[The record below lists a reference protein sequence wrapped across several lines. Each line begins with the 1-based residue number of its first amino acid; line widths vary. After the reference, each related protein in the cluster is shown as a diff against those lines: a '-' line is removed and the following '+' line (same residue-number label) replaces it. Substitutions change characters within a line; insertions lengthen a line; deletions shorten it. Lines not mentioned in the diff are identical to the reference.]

1 MIPRNTASRL
11 ETTLVSYTRQRLPRP
26 ARLYSTP
33 SKKTNAPATA
43 FAQLQVP
50 HPDTFGFTTQK
61 DPLTQ
66 EGISFVNDM
75 RGFLHRR
82 IPYTILP
89 TPLPD
94 RSNPTALSTYF
105 FPDSPT
111 QDQLAVMDACLHN
124 LYDVPRAK
132 QIFERLRK
140 SVPAESLLETRIY
153 NSFLEAYIEMASIK
167 EPNDR
172 ALWVEE
178 AWLLYEAM
186 ENGSENIHPTA
197 QTYAIM
203 LLARLRLSPDPN
215 DSTSAPSP
223 GKLLSRLTTRGMSV
237 QDVISDRVFTSS
249 EEASEVIRL
258 LSKAAI
264 EMNMSRVIA
273 ELGQVEAMGTGRLD
287 PLDGVPEVT
296 PVKKLADIS
305 REIVDENGN
314 VIHSAPVEE
323 IPFNL
328 DNLRKHLAQV
338 TLARRVLPEDV
349 AARQKLL
356 EASVYD
362 VAVERLKHEAKIFDG
377 IGLGHVDVGLRR
389 ADLQRWMWDWHQ
401 KLRVRLETEIAD
413 IIAVEAKQTRD
424 KSTRLGPFLSLV
436 KPETLSLITILEVMR
451 LNSTGGIADGM
462 KLARALLTVGRAV
475 ENEYKA
481 QMCKRNNIAIPSLHR
496 VGDHSFFTGLGYRD
510 LHARRVTAAKYIQ
523 DNEEWTTEW
532 TQLLR
537 VRVGSILVDCLMD
550 VATVERTALD
560 KRTGEE
566 LKERQPAFY
575 HAYEYVRG
583 QKLGVIRLNPVVADR
598 LAKDPLRETLHP
610 RHLPMLVKPKPW
622 LAPDQGGYIYNKT
635 SAMRFKDC
643 QEQQSYLHHAS
654 SLGNLELVYAGLDFG
669 TPGERLCKIPP
680 AVYDKSEPE
689 KPENY
694 DTDVQAK
701 SVYSQRLKG
710 YVQDKASN
718 HSERCS
724 VNYKIEISR
733 AFLGDT
739 FYLPHNL
746 DFRGRA
752 YPIPPHLSHIGDDL
766 ARGLLMFAEAKP
778 LGERGLRW
786 LKIHLANLYG
796 FDKGNFDERVAF
808 VMNHLDD
815 GQRWWTK
822 ADDPWQCLA
831 TCMELRAALE
841 SGDPHAYMSTLPV
854 HQDGTCNGLQHYAA
868 LGGDGKGAAQVNLAV
883 TDRPSDVY
891 TYVAN
896 MVEKTVQRDADNG
909 EKIAQLLLGK
919 ISRKVVKQTVC
930 ALHSSFLEL
939 LDIDRWSVL
948 KVMTTVYGVTYIG
961 ARDQI
966 ERQLKD
972 RGDIPEEHCWAA
984 SAYLAKNV
992 LRCIGDLFSGAKAIQ
1007 NWFNLCAKLITKGVP
1022 KERLPEILKPQR
1034 ANAKA
1039 DTVEARIRK
1048 EQMATVVWT
1057 TPLGLPI
1064 VQPYRKAKR
1073 KQIMT
1078 SLQTVYISDPT
1089 APAAVNGIKQASAF
1103 PPNFIHS
1110 LDATHM
1116 MLTALECRTQGIT
1129 FASVHDSYWTHA
1141 SSIDQ
1146 MSGVIRDTFIALHS
1160 SDILRKLEAEF
1171 RERYVNHF
1179 VPLSVIRKET
1189 TLKMLLAAGCRIS
1202 ASKDVAAELKQE
1214 NAAVGNLLDVTDA
1227 EASSISTITM
1237 DDDAVLVTTDEPVA
1251 PTKRA
1256 RGRPRGTSQ
1265 KHIQVE
1271 RDDEESEEEND
1282 DDDDVPAAFKNKF
1295 IKLSHLIPPH
1305 PEKGTFEVETIRKS
1319 LYFFS

>member
-1 MIPRNTASRL
+1 
-11 ETTLVSYTRQRLPRP
+11 
-26 ARLYSTP
+26 
-33 SKKTNAPATA
+33 
-43 FAQLQVP
+43 
-50 HPDTFGFTTQK
+50 
-61 DPLTQ
+61 
-66 EGISFVNDM
+66 
-75 RGFLHRR
+75 
-82 IPYTILP
+82 
-89 TPLPD
+89 
-94 RSNPTALSTYF
+94 
-105 FPDSPT
+105 
-111 QDQLAVMDACLHN
+111 
-124 LYDVPRAK
+124 
-132 QIFERLRK
+132 
-140 SVPAESLLETRIY
+140 
-153 NSFLEAYIEMASIK
+153 
-167 EPNDR
+167 
-172 ALWVEE
+172 
-178 AWLLYEAM
+178 M

-197 QTYAIM
+197 QTYALM
-203 LLARLRLSPDPN
+203 VSSWSRLGFDAN
-215 DSTSAPSP
+215 DTTSVPSP
-223 GKLLSRLTTRGMSV
+223 GKLLGRLTARSISI

-264 EMNMSRVIA
+264 ELNMSRVIA
-273 ELGQVEAMGTGRLD
+273 ELGQVEAMGTGHLD
-287 PLDGVPEVT
+287 PLNDVPEVT
-296 PVKKLADIS
+296 PVKKLTDAS
-305 REIVDENGN
+305 REIVDENGS
-314 VIHSAPVEE
+314 VIRSGPVEE

-362 VAVERLKHEAKIFDG
+362 VAVERLKHEAKVFDE

-401 KLRVRLETEIAD
+401 KLRVRLEAEIVD
-413 IIAVEAKQTRD
+413 IVAAEAKQTQGD
-424 KSTRLGPFLSLV
+424 KTTRLGPFLSLV

-496 VGDHSFFTGLGYRD
+496 VGDHSFFTGLGYKD

-550 VATVERTALD
+550 VATVQRTALD

-583 QKLGVIRLNPVVADR
+583 QKLGVVRLNPVVADR
-598 LAKDPLRETLHP
+598 LAKDPLCETLHP

-622 LAPDQGGYIYNKT
+622 LAPDQGGYLYNRT
-635 SAMRFKDC
+635 SVMRFKDC

-654 SLGNLELVYAGLDFG
+654 SLGNLELAYAGLDVLG
-669 TPGERLCKIPP
+669 STPWQINRKIFDIVLQVWNSGERLCKIPP

-701 SVYSQRLKG
+701 SIYSQRLKSH
-710 YVQDKASN
+710 VQDKANN

-733 AFLGDT
+733 VFLGET

-796 FDKGNFDERVAF
+796 FDKGNFDEREAF
-808 VMNHLDD
+808 VMDHLDD
-815 GQRWWTK
+815 IYDSAENPLEGQRWWAK

-831 TCMELRAALE
+831 TCMELHAALE
-841 SGDPHAYMSTLPV
+841 SEDPHTYMSTLPV

-896 MVEKTVQRDADNG
+896 MVEKIVQRDADNG
-909 EKIAQLLLGK
+909 QKIAQLLLGK
-919 ISRKVVKQTVC
+919 ISRKVVKQT
-930 ALHSSFLEL
+930 
-939 LDIDRWSVL
+939 
-948 KVMTTVYGVTYIG
+948 VMTTVYGVTYIG

-992 LRCIGDLFSGAKAIQ
+992 LHCIGDLFSGAKAIQ
-1007 NWFNLCAKLITKGVP
+1007 NWLNLCAKLITKGVP

-1039 DTVEARIRK
+1039 DTVEARTRK

-1078 SLQTVYISDPT
+1078 SLQTVYISDPA

-1116 MLTALECRTQGIT
+1116 MLTALECRTRDIT

-1141 SSIDQ
+1141 SSIDH
-1146 MSGVIRDTFIALHS
+1146 MSEVIRDTFIALHS

-1171 RERYVNHF
+1171 RERYANHF
-1179 VPLSVIRKET
+1179 VPLSAIRKET
-1189 TLKMLLAAGCRIS
+1189 ILKMLLDAGCRIS
-1202 ASKDVAAELKQE
+1202 ASKDMAAELKQE
-1214 NAAVGNLLDVTDA
+1214 NAAVGSLLEVTDV
-1227 EASSISTITM
+1227 EGSSISTITM
-1237 DDDAVLVTTDEPVA
+1237 DDDAAAGATTEEAPVLPV
-1251 PTKRA
+1251 KRA
-1256 RGRPRGTSQ
+1256 RGRPRGSSQ
-1265 KHIQVE
+1265 KRIQVE
-1271 RDDEESEEEND
+1271 QDDDAESEEAHG
-1282 DDDDVPAAFKNKF
+1282 DVPTAFKNKF

-1305 PEKGTFEVETIRKS
+1305 PEKGTFDVETIRKS

>member
-1 MIPRNTASRL
+1 
-11 ETTLVSYTRQRLPRP
+11 
-26 ARLYSTP
+26 
-33 SKKTNAPATA
+33 
-43 FAQLQVP
+43 
-50 HPDTFGFTTQK
+50 
-61 DPLTQ
+61 
-66 EGISFVNDM
+66 
-75 RGFLHRR
+75 
-82 IPYTILP
+82 
-89 TPLPD
+89 
-94 RSNPTALSTYF
+94 
-105 FPDSPT
+105 
-111 QDQLAVMDACLHN
+111 
-124 LYDVPRAK
+124 
-132 QIFERLRK
+132 
-140 SVPAESLLETRIY
+140 
-153 NSFLEAYIEMASIK
+153 
-167 EPNDR
+167 
-172 ALWVEE
+172 
-178 AWLLYEAM
+178 M
-186 ENGSENIHPTA
+186 ENGSENIHATA

-203 LLARLRLSPDPN
+203 LLARLRFGSNLD
-215 DSTSAPSP
+215 DSASAPSP
-223 GKLLSRLTTRGMSV
+223 GKLLNRLLARGISI

-249 EEASEVIRL
+249 EDASEVIRL

-264 EMNMSRVIA
+264 EMNLSQVIA
-273 ELGQVEAMGTGRLD
+273 ELGQVEAMGTGHLD
-287 PLDGVPEVT
+287 PLNDVPEVM
-296 PVKKLADIS
+296 PVKKLTDVS
-305 REIVDENGN
+305 QEIVDENGN
-314 VIHSAPVEE
+314 VVRSSPSEE

-362 VAVERLKHEAKIFDG
+362 VAVERLKHEAKVFDEM
-377 IGLGHVDVGLRR
+377 GLGHMDVGLRR
-389 ADLQRWMWDWHQ
+389 PDLQRWMWDWHQ
-401 KLRVRLETEIAD
+401 KLRSRLETEITD
-413 IIAVEAKQTRD
+413 IIAAEAKQTRE
-424 KSTRLGPFLSLV
+424 KTTRLGPFLSLV

-496 VGDHSFFTGLGYRD
+496 VGDHSFFTGLGYKD

-566 LKERQPAFY
+566 LKEIQPAFY

-622 LAPDQGGYIYNKT
+622 LAADQGGYIYNRT

-643 QEQQSYLHHAS
+643 QEQQSYLQHAS
-654 SLGNLELVYAGLDFG
+654 SLGNLELVYAGLDVLG
-669 TPGERLCKIPP
+669 STPWQINRKIFDVVLQVWNSGDRLCKIPP
-680 AVYDKSEPE
+680 AVFDKSEPE

-701 SVYSQRLKG
+701 SIYSQRLRSH
-710 YVQDKASN
+710 VQDKASN

-733 AFLGDT
+733 AFLGDI

-786 LKIHLANLYG
+786 LKVHLANLYG
-796 FDKGNFDERVAF
+796 FDKGSFDERVAF

-815 GQRWWTK
+815 IYDSAENPLEGRRWWTK

-831 TCMELRAALE
+831 TCTELRAALE
-841 SGDPHAYMSTLPV
+841 SEDPHAYMSTLPV

-868 LGGDGKGAAQVNLAV
+868 LGGDGKGAAQVNLAA

-896 MVEKTVQRDADNG
+896 MVEKIVVRDADNG

-919 ISRKVVKQTVC
+919 ISRKVVKQTV
-930 ALHSSFLEL
+930 
-939 LDIDRWSVL
+939 
-948 KVMTTVYGVTYIG
+948 MTTVYGVTYIG
-961 ARDQI
+961 AREQI
-966 ERQLKD
+966 EKQLKD
-972 RGDIPEEHCWAA
+972 RGDIPEELCWAA

-992 LRCIGDLFSGAKAIQ
+992 LHCIGDLFSGAKAIQ
-1007 NWFNLCAKLITKGVP
+1007 NWLNLCAKLITKGVP
-1022 KERLPEILKPQR
+1022 KGRLPEILKPQR

-1078 SLQTVYISDPT
+1078 SLQTVYISDPA

-1116 MLTALECRTQGIT
+1116 MLTALECRTRGIT

-1141 SSIDQ
+1141 SSIDG
-1146 MSGVIRDTFIALHS
+1146 MSEVIRDTFIALHS

-1171 RERYVNHF
+1171 RERYANHF
-1179 VPLSVIRKET
+1179 VPLSAIRKET
-1189 TLKMLLAAGCRIS
+1189 TLKMLLDAGCRIS
-1202 ASKDVAAELKQE
+1202 ASRDVAAELKRE
-1214 NAAVGNLLDVTDA
+1214 NAVVGNLLDVTDA
-1227 EASSISTITM
+1227 EGSSISTITL
-1237 DDDAVLVTTDEPVA
+1237 DDENVVTAPSVTTEA
-1251 PTKRA
+1251 PAAPAKRP
-1256 RGRPRGTSQ
+1256 RGRPRGSTP
-1265 KHIQVE
+1265 KRIQVE
-1271 RDDEESEEEND
+1271 WDDNTESSEAH
-1282 DDDDVPAAFKNKF
+1282 DDVPEAFKNKF

-1305 PEKGTFEVETIRKS
+1305 PKKGNFEVETIRKS

>member
-1 MIPRNTASRL
+1 MIHRSSARKL
-11 ETTLVSYTRQRLPRP
+11 ETTLVSYSRQCLPRP

-33 SKKTNAPATA
+33 SKKANAPAAA

-50 HPDTFGFTTQK
+50 HPDAVRFTTQK
-61 DPLTQ
+61 DPLTE
-66 EGISFVNDM
+66 EGVSFVNNM

-82 IPYTILP
+82 VPYTILP

-94 RSNPTALSTYF
+94 QCHSTVLNTYF

-140 SVPAESLLETRIY
+140 SVSAESLLDTRIY
-153 NSFLEAYIEMASIK
+153 NSFLEAYVEMISTK
-167 EPNDR
+167 EPRDS
-172 ALWVEE
+172 ALWVDE
-178 AWLLYEAM
+178 AWSLYEAM
-186 ENGSENIHPTA
+186 ENGSENIHPTP

-203 LLARLRLSPDPN
+203 LLARSRSSPDAN
-215 DSTSAPSP
+215 ESTSAANPA
-223 GKLLSRLTTRGMSV
+223 KLLSRLTARGISIR
-237 QDVISDRVFTSS
+237 DVISDRVFTSS
-249 EEASEVIRL
+249 EEAAQVIRL

-264 EMNMSRVIA
+264 EMNMSQVIMA
-273 ELGQVEAMGTGRLD
+273 LGQVEAMGSDVLG
-287 PLDGVPEVT
+287 PLDDVPEVR
-296 PVKKLADIS
+296 PVKKLADVS
-305 REIVDENGN
+305 QEVVDENGN
-314 VIHSAPVEE
+314 VIRSAPVEE

-362 VAVERLKHEAKIFDG
+362 VAVERLKHEAKVFDE
-377 IGLGHVDVGLRR
+377 IGLGHMDVGLRR

-401 KLRVRLETEIAD
+401 KLRARLAAEIEQ
-413 IIAVEAKQTRD
+413 IIVTEAKQTRD
-424 KSTRLGPFLSLV
+424 KSPRLGPFLSLV
-436 KPETLSLITILEVMR
+436 NPETLSLITILEVMR

-481 QMCKRNNIAIPSLHR
+481 QMCKRNNIAVPSLHR

-510 LHARRVTAAKYIQ
+510 LHARRVAAAKYTQ
-523 DNEEWTTEW
+523 DNEEWTAEW

-537 VRVGSILVDCLMD
+537 VRVGSILVDSLMD
-550 VATVERTALD
+550 VAIVERTAVD

-566 LKERQPAFY
+566 VKEKQPAFY

-610 RHLPMLVKPKPW
+610 RHLPMLIKPSPW
-622 LAPDQGGYIYNKT
+622 LTPDQGGYIYNKT

-643 QEQQSYLHHAS
+643 QEQQSYLNHAS
-654 SLGNLELVYAGLDFG
+654 SLGNLELVYAGLDVLG
-669 TPGERLCKIPP
+669 STPWQINRKTFDIVLQVWNSGERLCKIPP
-680 AVYDKSEPE
+680 AVYDRSEPQ
-689 KPENY
+689 KPDNY

-701 SVYSQRLKG
+701 SIYSQRLKTH
-710 YVQDKASN
+710 VQDKANN

-778 LGERGLRW
+778 LGERGLCW
-786 LKIHLANLYG
+786 LKIHLANLCG
-796 FDKGNFDERVAF
+796 FDKGNFEERVAF
-808 VMNHLDD
+808 VMDHLDD
-815 GQRWWTK
+815 IYDSAEKPLEGRRWWTK

-831 TCMELRAALE
+831 TCTELRAALE
-841 SGDPHAYMSTLPV
+841 SGDPHAYMTA
-854 HQDGTCNGLQHYAA
+854 HATACKHYAA

-896 MVEKTVQRDADNG
+896 MVEKIVQRDADNG
-909 EKIAQLLLGK
+909 VKIAQLLLGK
-919 ISRKVVKQTVC
+919 IARKVVKQT
-930 ALHSSFLEL
+930 
-939 LDIDRWSVL
+939 
-948 KVMTTVYGVTYIG
+948 VMTTVYGVTYVG
-961 ARDQI
+961 AREQI

-972 RGDIPEEHCWAA
+972 RGDIPEELCWTV

-992 LRCIGDLFSGAKAIQ
+992 LHCIGDLFSGAKSIQ
-1007 NWFNLCAKLITKGVP
+1007 NWLNLCAKLITKSIP
-1022 KERLPEILKPQR
+1022 KDRLSEILQPR
-1034 ANAKA
+1034 RVNAKA
-1039 DTVEARIRK
+1039 GPVEDRIRK
-1048 EQMATVVWT
+1048 EQMASVVWT
-1057 TPLGLPI
+1057 TPMGLPI

-1089 APAAVNGIKQASAF
+1089 APAAVNGLKQASAF

-1116 MLTALECRTQGIT
+1116 MLTALECKMQNIT

-1141 SSIDQ
+1141 SSIDE
-1146 MSGVIRDTFIALHS
+1146 MSEVIRDTFIALHS
-1160 SDILRKLEAEF
+1160 SDILRRLEAEF
-1171 RERYVNHF
+1171 RERYANHF
-1179 VPLSVIRKET
+1179 VPLSAIRKES
-1189 TLKMLLAAGCRIS
+1189 TLKLLLEAGCRIT
-1202 ASKDVAAELKQE
+1202 ASQGP
-1214 NAAVGNLLDVTDA
+1214 VGNLLDVTDCRGKLDLDHHCGLRPPLLRLRLLPVTA
-1227 EASSISTITM
+1227 TEEET
-1237 DDDAVLVTTDEPVA
+1237 AVPV
-1251 PTKRA
+1251 KRG
-1256 RGRPRGTSQ
+1256 RGRPRGSTL
-1265 KHIQVE
+1265 KRIQVDE
-1271 RDDEESEEEND
+1271 VENEEESD
-1282 DDDDVPAAFKNKF
+1282 DGDDVPAAFKNKF